1 MRNQQKL
8 SVAIVGAGIGGLA
21 VAAALRKFFIEPVI
35 YEQAEAFAR
44 VGAGIQQSPNAL
56 KVHRWL
62 GIEERTRAVAFAPAT
77 SLNRDALSG
86 KVTNDHPLGREVEAR
101 YGAPYLTMHRGD
113 LHEALASVVP
123 AHSIQHGK
131 KLTQIQQRGERVALT
146 FADGSEVEADAVIA
160 ADGVHSLSRD
170 YVSGPEQPRFTGRL
184 AYRTTFPVSLL
195 RGIDIGQS
203 RTKWWGKDRHI
214 VIYYV
219 TAKCDEVYFTTSQPE
234 RADWMT
240 RESWSTKG
248 DLGELRDAFATF
260 HSDVQRVLAAAP
272 EVHKWGIY
280 ERDPLPNWSR
290 GRVVLLGD
298 ACHPMTPYMA
308 SGAAMALEDAVVLAR
323 AINEADTLDGAFHLY
338 ETTRKPRASA
348 VQAGSSKNNWMRN
361 ETNPDWLYGYDAS
374 RVPLR
379 SKLAADASTYYES

>member
-21 VAAALRKFFIEPVI
+21 VAAALRKYFIEPMV
-35 YEQAEAFAR
+35 YEQADAFDR

-56 KVHRWL
+56 KIHRWL
-62 GIEERTRAVAFAPAT
+62 GIEDQVRQVAFAPAS

-86 KVTNDHPLGREVEAR
+86 KVTNDYPLGREVEAR
-101 YGAPYLTMHRGD
+101 YGAPYLTLHRGD
-113 LHEALASVVP
+113 LHAALASKVP
-123 AHSIQHGK
+123 AQSVKFGK
-131 KLTQIQQRGERVALT
+131 KLTHIQERGMRVALT
-146 FADGSEVEADAVIA
+146 FTDGSEVEVDAVIG
-160 ADGVHSLSRD
+160 ADGVHSLIRGH
-170 YVSGPEQPRFTGRL
+170 VAGPEQPRFTGRL
-184 AYRTTFPVSLL
+184 AYRTTFPSALL
-195 RGIDIGQS
+195 RGVDIGPS

-214 VIYYV
+214 VIYFV

-240 RESWSTKG
+240 KESWSTKG
-248 DLGELRDAFATF
+248 DLAEMRAAFFSF
-260 HSDVQRVLAAAP
+260 HSEVQRVLAAAP

-280 ERDPLPNWSR
+280 ERDPLPTWSK
-290 GRVVLLGD
+290 GNVVLLGD

-323 AINEADTLDGAFHLY
+323 TIDEAETLEGAFRLY

-348 VQAGSSKNNWMRN
+348 VQAGSSKNTWMRT

-379 SKLAADASTYYES
+379 TSLAAEASTYYES

>member
-35 YEQAEAFAR
+35 YEQADAFAR
-44 VGAGIQQSPNAL
+44 LGAGIQQSPNAV

-62 GIEERTRAVAFAPAT
+62 GIEERTRAAAFAPAS

-113 LHEALASVVP
+113 LHDALVSAVP
-123 AHSIQHGK
+123 AQNVKLGK
-131 KLTQIQQRGERVALT
+131 RLTQIRDRGARVELT
-146 FADGSEVEADAVIA
+146 FADGSEVEADAVIG
-160 ADGVHSLSRD
+160 ADGVHALTRD
-170 YVSGPEQPRFTGRL
+170 HVTGPEQPRFTGRL
-184 AYRTTFPVSLL
+184 AYRTTFPVDLL
-195 RGIDIGQS
+195 RGVDIGTS

-214 VIYYV
+214 VIYFV
-219 TAKCDEVYFTTSQPE
+219 TAGRDEVYFTTSLPE
-234 RADWMT
+234 KADWMT
-240 RESWSTKG
+240 KESWSATG
-248 DLGELRDAFATF
+248 DLGEMRAAFASF
-260 HSDVQRVLAAAP
+260 HSDVQKVLAAAP
-272 EVHKWGIY
+272 QVHKWGIY
-280 ERDPLPNWSR
+280 ERDPLPTWSK
-290 GRVVLLGD
+290 GNVVLLGD

-323 AINEADTLDGAFHLY
+323 AIDEADTLEAAFRLY
-338 ETTRKPRASA
+338 EQTRKPRASL
-348 VQAGSSKNNWMRN
+348 VQAGSSANNWMRT

-374 RVPLR
+374 HVPLR